1 MLSAIETLIWIRQS
15 GQSPAHSGARL
26 FSTWMMQWPVWSRL
40 ESSTTAAHDYFYPSS
55 DRTCDYMV
63 PTTDPRIAMLSA
75 RNTCFPYVAMI
86 IPYIDKKQTHDV

>member
-1 MLSAIETLIWIRQS
+1 
-15 GQSPAHSGARL
+15 
-26 FSTWMMQWPVWSRL
+26 
-40 ESSTTAAHDYFYPSS
+40 
-55 DRTCDYMV
+55 MV